1 MQLNIGEIQNKSGEN
16 QIGFGTYNA
25 TLSGGNVN
33 LEFIPNSNVGV
44 ALTANASSIFIA
56 SNTAVGNP
64 SAVVNGLAGIGSCTL
79 DTVRLISDKR
89 AVAAGVT
96 TPIATYGSDGSGF
109 NFRPTAAYYFVA
121 IEGVGDTNGM
131 YETFEAA
138 GN

>member
-1 MQLNIGEIQNKSGEN
+1 M
-16 QIGFGTYNA
+16 
-25 TLSGGNVN
+25 
-33 LEFIPNSNVGV
+33 
-44 ALTANASSIFIA
+44 
-56 SNTAVGNP
+56 GNP

-89 AVAAGVT
+89 AVAAGAT

-138 GN
+138 VINSENNQAVVDFGEVGINTTSLGTCEIHEAGIFKIRLKQRQWKAFSLFLSA